1 MAMSKKQASAA
12 EPQATSRP
20 GLSEIGRKYHAR
32 MRSGETSSD
41 SLSDGVVVPAL
52 REAIVEGLLAPASRL
67 SEVHLAEQLEVS
79 RTPMREAFSQLE
91 REGLVTI
98 VPRVGAFV
106 HSVTLRDVDEIYAT
120 RAALECLGV
129 TLAAQRITALGRAH
143 LEDVIAAMHH
153 SVQLDDPASYVD
165 ALDRFYSIV
174 MMLADNKVLRDTHA
188 GLIGPVRRLRRIA
201 MARGG
206 RMRSSFEQAVKIKD
220 AIVAGDVGVEGLMRE
235 QLQAACRA
243 AKEVLAEG

>member
-1 MAMSKKQASAA
+1 MAMSKKQAAA
-12 EPQATSRP
+12 VEPTAISRP

-32 MRSGETSSD
+32 MRSGEASSD

-52 REAIVEGLLAPASRL
+52 REAIVEGLLAPGSRL

-129 TLAAQRITALGRAH
+129 RLAAQRITALGRAH
-143 LEDVIAAMHH
+143 LEDVIAAMQR
-153 SVQLDDPASYVD
+153 SVLADDPISYVD
-165 ALDRFYSIV
+165 ALDRFYAIV
-174 MMLADNKVLRDTHA
+174 MTLADNKVLRDTHA

-206 RMRSSFEQAVKIKD
+206 RMRSSFDQAVKIKD
-220 AIVAGDVGVEGLMRE
+220 AIVAGDLAVEGLMRE
-235 QLQAACRA
+235 QLEAACRA
-243 AKEVLAEG
+243 AKEVLR